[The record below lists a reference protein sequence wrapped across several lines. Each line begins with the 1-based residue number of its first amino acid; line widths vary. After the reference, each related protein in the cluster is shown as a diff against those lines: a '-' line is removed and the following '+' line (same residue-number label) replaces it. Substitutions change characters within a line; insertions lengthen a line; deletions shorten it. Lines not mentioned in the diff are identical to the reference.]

1 MADPDIPSPEAAP
14 RKSLNDAVFGL
25 GVHLARLPP
34 GPLADLRR
42 MQPGTGVG
50 AFWRVYF
57 APDVALDGQAGD
69 AFAWEWVVHA
79 LALLT
84 PTGNDP
90 EKRSA
95 HDGKV
100 PLGQALHGI
109 RVSEARV
116 SQVLEA
122 ALDQRRDHLLRLVRM
137 LAREGVRFNTVDL
150 ARLLLF
156 PQADPRAKDNALRRL
171 AQTYYAA
178 EAAASKEDNDA

>member
-1 MADPDIPSPEAAP
+1 MPDPTTSGGPI
-14 RKSLNDAVFGL
+14 RKNLSEAVFAL
-25 GVHLARLPP
+25 GIHLAQLPP
-34 GPLADLRR
+34 GPLAELRR
-42 MQPGTGVG
+42 MEPGDGAG

-57 APDVALDGQAGD
+57 APKVALDQQKGD
-69 AFAWEWVVHA
+69 PFAWEWVIHA

-95 HDGKV
+95 HDGKI
-100 PLGQALHGI
+100 PLGQALHDI
-109 RVSEARV
+109 KVSEARV

-122 ALDQRRDHLLRLVRM
+122 GLDQRRDYLIRLVRM
-137 LAREGVRFNTVDL
+137 LAREGVRFNTTDL

-156 PQADPRAKDNALRRL
+156 AHDDPRAKDNALRRL

-178 EAAASKEDNDA
+178 EAAAIKEDNDA

>member
-1 MADPDIPSPEAAP
+1 MPDPATTAEPAA
-14 RKSLNDAVFGL
+14 KSLNDAVYEL
-25 GVHLARLPP
+25 GRHLTRLPP
-34 GPLADLRR
+34 GPLAELRR
-42 MQPGTGVG
+42 MEPGAGIG

-57 APDVALDGQAGD
+57 APSVALDRQKGT
-69 AFAWEWVVHA
+69 AFDWEWVVHA

-100 PLGQALHGI
+100 PFGQALHDI

-116 SQVLEA
+116 AQVLEA
-122 ALDQRRDHLLRLVRM
+122 GLDQRRDHLIRLVRM
-137 LAREGVRFNTVDL
+137 LARDGATFNTADL

-156 PQADPRAKDNALRRL
+156 AHDDPRAKENALRRL

-178 EAAASKEDNDA
+178 EAAAKKED